1 MAAGEER
8 GYDAFISYSHRL
20 DAAIT
25 ARLQAELQRFAK
37 PWYRIRA
44 LQVFRDQTSLAASPH
59 LWTTIEEAL
68 SDSSWLILMASPE
81 SAQSGWVA
89 REISWW
95 RAHRPMNHLLV
106 VVTGGD
112 LVWDESAG
120 DLDWA
125 ATTALPEQVL
135 GHAFREEP
143 RWVDLRWARDQ
154 AGRLRSADPR
164 LQDAVADL
172 AAAIRHVPKDSLIGE
187 HIRRRRRAVRA
198 VAAAAAALVVLLAF
212 SLTAAFIAQG
222 QRDRAD
228 RENTVATAG
237 LLASTAV
244 ALTSSRPDLA
254 QLFAVQAYRLDP
266 GNPQARAAL
275 FATVQADP
283 QVQRFLVA
291 PGPVSALAISPDGGV
306 IVAGTRNG
314 WVRGWNLARFTPVSY
329 GRMAGPVTGVA
340 VSADGTTVA
349 AATGRSARIWVHGRL
364 AASRS
369 APPGAA
375 FTAAGV
381 SPSGRFAAF
390 AAFPDLD
397 VLSTP
402 GRSWRQARLAGFG
415 TWHRGRPPLVTN
427 LAVPSDTGLVALD
440 GRYGSWRHL
449 TLPGLAAAG
458 GARNTFGPARYPA
471 YTYALSP
478 AGTLFT
484 HSYVAAGSGLRVLS
498 TRQSGRAAGRPAGRA
513 RPGGRLALALA
524 ISRDGRWVASED
536 TTGIHVS
543 RIAGPAGPVRP
554 PRSYP
559 GAEPLFST
567 ALGFVGRSDQPADL
581 GLGEPAHAVEPPAVL
596 PHRPGGP
603 DPHAVALWPGLP
615 RPPAGDRAR
624 RRGSR
629 PDRQRRRP
637 AGAGGTGPIVR
648 EGHHARHGRGRAV
661 RAAAVEPGREPAL
674 SVRPVAV
681 AAHRGK
687 GAPGHAQ
694 EAPRSASGPGP
705 LRGREPAVRGGRGRD
720 RPDRGGPGG
729 RGRLRRARAGTRG
742 AGTRGAGT
750 RAVARGLVV
759 RGPRRESVVRGPR
772 GIRPNVGLYQRQAA
786 VSLSGTRAAVIDQ
799 SNQEV
804 HVTNLTTGRTW
815 PVPGVKAYELAY
827 SGSHLVLQRENG
839 DIDLRDANGTRVIR
853 SVQAGTPWNYGN
865 IAVGPGPAAGQIL
878 VAGERADGRG
888 IITDLGSGHLLG
900 VFPIGKASPYQQ
912 TTMAFTPGGRSL
924 VTVTEGNSRTNEGL
938 LTQLSLAPAQW
949 VRVACSTSGH
959 GLTPADWRRYISPSP
974 PARLGCAR

>member
-1 MAAGEER
+1 MYRGKLGRTGGDVAAGQER

-44 LQVFRDQTSLAASPH
+44 LHVFRDQTSLAASPH

-81 SAQSGWVA
+81 SAQSGWVS

-106 VVTGGD
+106 AVTEGE
-112 LVWDESAG
+112 LVWDETAG

-125 ATTALPEQVL
+125 ATTALSKEAL
-135 GHAFREEP
+135 GHAFSEEP

-154 AGRLRSADPR
+154 ADSLRSADPR

-187 HIRRRRRAVRA
+187 HIRRRHRAVRA
-198 VAAAAAALVVLLAF
+198 VVAAAAALVVLLAF
-212 SLTAAFIAQG
+212 SLTAAFIAKG

-244 ALTSSRPDLA
+244 ALTGSRPDLA

-291 PGPVSALAISPDGGV
+291 PGPVSALAVSPDGGV

-329 GRMAGPVTGVA
+329 GRMDGPVTGVA

-349 AATGRSARIWVHGRL
+349 AATGRSARTWVHGHVV
-364 AASRS
+364 ASRS
-369 APPGAA
+369 APPGTP
-375 FTAAGV
+375 FTAVGV

-390 AAFPDLD
+390 AAFPALD

-415 TWHRGRPPLVTN
+415 TWHRGRPPVVTN
-427 LAVPSDTGLVALD
+427 LAVPSDTELVALD
-440 GRYGSWRHL
+440 GRYGSWRRL
-449 TLPGLAAAG
+449 ALPGLAAAG
-458 GARNTFGPARYPA
+458 SARNTFGLSRYPA
-471 YTYALSP
+471 YTSALSP

-484 HSYVAAGSGLRVLS
+484 HSYVAAGSSLRVLS
-498 TRQSGRAAGRPAGRA
+498 THQSGRPAARA

-536 TTGIHVS
+536 TSGIHVS
-543 RIAGPAGPVRP
+543 RIARPAGPARA

-567 ALGFVGRSDQPADL
+567 SLAFVGRSDSRLISASGNLLTLWNLRQYSRIGRAARILMPERCGRVCPGPRLAIGPDGREAAL
-581 GLGEPAHAVEPPAVL
+581 TDSSGRLLLRAGLGPSFGKITTLATGGPGQFGLSLWSRTGNRLYVFGRTLSLLTAGKGPAVL
-596 PHRPGGP
+596 LRKDP
-603 DPHAVALWPGLP
+603 DPPQALALSAAGNRLFAVDAAGTVWIGAVPPG
-615 RPPAGDRAR
+615 AAASG
-624 RRGSR
+624 
-629 PDRQRRRP
+629 RP
-637 AGAGGTGPIVR
+637 A
-648 EGHHARHGRGRAV
+648 
-661 RAAAVEPGREPAL
+661 
-674 SVRPVAV
+674 
-681 AAHRGK
+681 
-687 GAPGHAQ
+687 
-694 EAPRSASGPGP
+694 
-705 LRGREPAVRGGRGRD
+705 
-720 RPDRGGPGG
+720 
-729 RGRLRRARAGTRG
+729 
-742 AGTRGAGT
+742 
-750 RAVARGLVV
+750 ARGPVV
-759 RGPRRESVVRGPR
+759 PGSVVRGPR
-772 GIRPNVGLYQRQAA
+772 GIRPNFGQYQRQAA
-786 VSLSGTRAAVIDQ
+786 VSPTGSRAAVVDQ

-804 HVTNLTTGRTW
+804 YVINLTTRRTW
-815 PVPGVKAYELAY
+815 RVPGVKAYELAY

-839 DIDLRDANGTRVIR
+839 DLDLRDADGTRVIR

-865 IAVGPGPAAGQIL
+865 IAAGPGPAVGQIL

-888 IITDLGSGHLLG
+888 ILTDLGSGHLLG

-924 VTVTEGNSRTNEGL
+924 VTVTEGNSQTDNGV
-938 LTQLSLAPAQW
+938 LTQLSVTPAQW
-949 VRVACSTSGH
+949 IRVACTTSGH
-959 GLTPADWRRYISPSP
+959 GLTPGNWRRYISPSP

>member
-1 MAAGEER
+1 
-8 GYDAFISYSHRL
+8 
-20 DAAIT
+20 
-25 ARLQAELQRFAK
+25 
-37 PWYRIRA
+37 
-44 LQVFRDQTSLAASPH
+44 
-59 LWTTIEEAL
+59 
-68 SDSSWLILMASPE
+68 MASPE
-81 SAQSGWVA
+81 SAQSGWVS

-106 VVTGGD
+106 AVTEGD
-112 LVWDESAG
+112 LVWDETAG

-125 ATTALPEQVL
+125 ATTALSKEAL
-135 GHAFREEP
+135 GHAFSEEP

-154 AGRLRSADPR
+154 ADSLRSADPR

-187 HIRRRRRAVRA
+187 HIRRRHRAVRA
-198 VAAAAAALVVLLAF
+198 VVAAAAALVVLLAF
-212 SLTAAFIAQG
+212 SLTAAFIAKG

-244 ALTSSRPDLA
+244 ALTGSRPDLA

-291 PGPVSALAISPDGGV
+291 PGPVSALAVSPDGRV

-329 GRMAGPVTGVA
+329 GRMDGPVTGVA

-349 AATGRSARIWVHGRL
+349 AATGRSARTWVHGHL
-364 AASRS
+364 VASRS
-369 APPGAA
+369 APPGTP
-375 FTAAGV
+375 FTAVGV

-390 AAFPDLD
+390 AAFPALD

-427 LAVPSDTGLVALD
+427 LAVPSDTELVALD
-440 GRYGSWRHL
+440 GRYGSWRRL
-449 TLPGLAAAG
+449 ALPGLAAAG
-458 GARNTFGPARYPA
+458 SARNTFGLSRYPA
-471 YTYALSP
+471 YTSALSP

-484 HSYVAAGSGLRVLS
+484 HSYVAAGSSLRVLS
-498 TRQSGRAAGRPAGRA
+498 THQSGRPAGRA

-524 ISRDGRWVASED
+524 ISRNGRWVASED
-536 TTGIHVS
+536 TSGIHVS
-543 RIAGPAGPVRP
+543 RIARPAGPARA

-567 ALGFVGRSDQPADL
+567 SLAFVGRSD
-581 GLGEPAHAVEPPAVL
+581 
-596 PHRPGGP
+596 
-603 DPHAVALWPGLP
+603 
-615 RPPAGDRAR
+615 
-624 RRGSR
+624 SR
-629 PDRQRRRP
+629 L
-637 AGAGGTGPIVR
+637 I
-648 EGHHARHGRGRAV
+648 
-661 RAAAVEPGREPAL
+661 
-674 SVRPVAV
+674 
-681 AAHRGK
+681 
-687 GAPGHAQ
+687 
-694 EAPRSASGPGP
+694 SASGNLLTLWNLRQYSRIGRAARILMPERCGRVCPGP
-705 LRGREPAVRGGRGRD
+705 RLAI
-720 RPDRGGPGG
+720 GPGG
-729 RGRLRRARAGTRG
+729 REAALTDSSGRLLMRAGLGPSFGKITTLATGGTGQFGLPLWSRTG
-742 AGTRGAGT
+742 NRLYVFGRTLSLLTAGKGPAVLLRKDPDPPQALALSAAGNRLFAVDAAGTVRIGAVPSGAAASG
-750 RAVARGLVV
+750 RPVARGPVV
-759 RGPRRESVVRGPR
+759 PGSVVRGPR
-772 GIRPNVGLYQRQAA
+772 GIRPNFGQYQRQAA
-786 VSLSGTRAAVIDQ
+786 VSPSGSRAAVIDQ

-804 HVTNLTTGRTW
+804 YVINLTTRRTW
-815 PVPGVKAYELAY
+815 RVPGVKAYELAY

-839 DIDLRDANGTRVIR
+839 DIDLRDADGTRVIR

-888 IITDLGSGHLLG
+888 ILTDLGSGHLLG

-924 VTVTEGNSRTNEGL
+924 VTVTEGNSQTDDGV
-938 LTQLSLAPAQW
+938 LTQLSVTPAQW
-949 VRVACSTSGH
+949 VRVACTTSGH
-959 GLTPADWRRYISPSP
+959 GLTPGNWRRYISPSP

>member
-1 MAAGEER
+1 MAAGDER

-37 PWYRIRA
+37 PWYRMRA

-68 SDSSWLILMASPE
+68 ADSGWLILMASPE
-81 SAQSGWVA
+81 SAQSAWVG

-95 RAHRPMNHLLV
+95 RAHRPMNHLLIA
-106 VVTGGD
+106 VTGGE
-112 LVWDESAG
+112 LVWDETAA

-125 ATTALPEQVL
+125 ATTALSKETL
-135 GHAFREEP
+135 GHAFSQEP

-154 AGRLRSADPR
+154 AGSLRSADPR

-187 HIRRRRRAVRA
+187 HIRRRRRTLQAA
-198 VAAAAAALVVLLAF
+198 VAAGAALVVLLAF
-212 SLTAAFIAQG
+212 SLTAAFIAKG
-222 QRDRAD
+222 QQERAD
-228 RENTVATAG
+228 RENTLATAG
-237 LLASTAV
+237 LLASTADS
-244 ALTSSRPDLA
+244 LTGSRPDLA

-266 GNPQARAAL
+266 GSPQARAAL

-283 QVQRFLVA
+283 QVERFLVA
-291 PGPVSALAISPDGGV
+291 PGPVSALAISPDGRV

-314 WVRGWNLARFTPVSY
+314 WVRGWNLSRFTPVRY
-329 GRMAGPVTGVA
+329 GRMSGPVTGVA

-349 AATGRSARIWVHGRL
+349 AASGRSARTWVAGRL
-364 AASRS
+364 VASRS
-369 APPGAA
+369 APAGTA

-402 GRSWRQARLAGFG
+402 GRSWRQARLRGFG
-415 TWHRGRPPLVTN
+415 TWHRGRPPQVTN
-427 LAVPSDTGLVALD
+427 LTVPSDGELVALD
-440 GRYGSWRHL
+440 GRYGSWRRL
-449 TLPGLAAAG
+449 ALPGLTTAG
-458 GARNTFGPARYPA
+458 AARNTFGPARYPA

-498 TRQSGRAAGRPAGRA
+498 TRRPGRAAARPVGHA

-524 ISRDGRWVASED
+524 ISGNGRWIASED
-536 TTGIHVS
+536 ASGIHVS
-543 RIAGPAGPVRP
+543 RITRDGQARP
-554 PRSYP
+554 PRSFP

-567 ALGFVGRSDQPADL
+567 ALAFVGGSD
-581 GLGEPAHAVEPPAVL
+581 
-596 PHRPGGP
+596 
-603 DPHAVALWPGLP
+603 
-615 RPPAGDRAR
+615 
-624 RRGSR
+624 SR
-629 PDRQRRRP
+629 L
-637 AGAGGTGPIVR
+637 V
-648 EGHHARHGRGRAV
+648 
-661 RAAAVEPGREPAL
+661 
-674 SVRPVAV
+674 
-681 AAHRGK
+681 
-687 GAPGHAQ
+687 
-694 EAPRSASGPGP
+694 SASGTLLTLWNLRQYSRIGRAARVRMPWRCGRVCPGP
-705 LRGREPAVRGGRGRD
+705 RLAI
-720 RPDRGGPGG
+720 GPGG
-729 RGRLRRARAGTRG
+729 REAALTDSRGDLLIRAGLGPSFGSFTTLARG
-742 AGTRGAGT
+742 GTGQFGLPLWSRTGNRLYVFGRTLSLVTGGTGRPATVRKDPDPPQALALSPDGKRLFSVDAAGTVRIGAVPGAT
-750 RAVARGLVV
+750 GSVATV
-759 RGPRRESVVRGPR
+759 PGPR
-772 GIRPNVGLYQRQAA
+772 GIRPNASLYQRQAA
-786 VSLSGTRAAVIDQ
+786 VNPSGTRAAVIDQ

-804 HVTNLTTGRTW
+804 HVINLRTGRTW

-827 SGSHLVLQRENG
+827 SGSRLVLQRENG
-839 DIDLRDANGTRVIR
+839 DLDLRDADGTRVIR

-888 IITDLGSGHLLG
+888 ILTDLGSGHLLG

-924 VTVTEGNSRTNEGL
+924 VTVTEGNGRTDDGV
-938 LTQLSLAPAQW
+938 LTQLNLTPAQW
-949 VRVACSTSGH
+949 VRVACTTSGH
-959 GLTPADWRRYISPSP
+959 GLTPGDWRRYISPSP

>member
-1 MAAGEER
+1 MYRGKLGRTGGDVAAGQER

-44 LQVFRDQTSLAASPH
+44 LHVFRDQTSLAASPH

-81 SAQSGWVA
+81 SAQSGWVS

-106 VVTGGD
+106 AVTEGE
-112 LVWDESAG
+112 LVWDETAG

-125 ATTALPEQVL
+125 ATTALSKEAL
-135 GHAFREEP
+135 GHAFSEEP

-154 AGRLRSADPR
+154 ADSLRSADPR

-187 HIRRRRRAVRA
+187 HIRRRHRAVRA
-198 VAAAAAALVVLLAF
+198 VVAAAAALVVLLAF
-212 SLTAAFIAQG
+212 SLTAAFIAKG

-244 ALTSSRPDLA
+244 ALTGSRPDLA

-291 PGPVSALAISPDGGV
+291 PGPVSALAVSPDGGV

-329 GRMAGPVTGVA
+329 GRMDGPVTGVA

-349 AATGRSARIWVHGRL
+349 AATGRSARTWVHGHVV
-364 AASRS
+364 ASRS
-369 APPGAA
+369 APPGTP
-375 FTAAGV
+375 FTAVGV

-390 AAFPDLD
+390 AAFPALD

-415 TWHRGRPPLVTN
+415 TWHRGRPPQVTN
-427 LAVPSDTGLVALD
+427 LAVPSDTELVALD
-440 GRYGSWRHL
+440 GRYGSWRRL
-449 TLPGLAAAG
+449 ALPGLAAAG
-458 GARNTFGPARYPA
+458 SARNTFGLSRYPA
-471 YTYALSP
+471 YTSALSP

-484 HSYVAAGSGLRVLS
+484 HSYVAAGSSLRVLS
-498 TRQSGRAAGRPAGRA
+498 THQSGRPAGRA

-536 TTGIHVS
+536 TSGIHVS
-543 RIAGPAGPVRP
+543 RIARPAGPARA

-567 ALGFVGRSDQPADL
+567 SLAFVGRSDSRLISASGNLLTLWNLRQYSRIGRAARILMPERCGRVCPGPRLAIGPDGREAAL
-581 GLGEPAHAVEPPAVL
+581 TDSSGRLLLRAGLGPSFGKITTLATGGTGQFGLPLWSRTGNRLYVFGRTLSLLTAGKGPAVL
-596 PHRPGGP
+596 LRKDP
-603 DPHAVALWPGLP
+603 DPPQALALSAAGNRLFAVDAAGTVWIGAVPPG
-615 RPPAGDRAR
+615 AAASG
-624 RRGSR
+624 
-629 PDRQRRRP
+629 RP
-637 AGAGGTGPIVR
+637 A
-648 EGHHARHGRGRAV
+648 
-661 RAAAVEPGREPAL
+661 
-674 SVRPVAV
+674 
-681 AAHRGK
+681 
-687 GAPGHAQ
+687 
-694 EAPRSASGPGP
+694 
-705 LRGREPAVRGGRGRD
+705 
-720 RPDRGGPGG
+720 
-729 RGRLRRARAGTRG
+729 
-742 AGTRGAGT
+742 
-750 RAVARGLVV
+750 ARGPVV
-759 RGPRRESVVRGPR
+759 PGSVVRGPR
-772 GIRPNVGLYQRQAA
+772 GIRPNFGQYQRQAA
-786 VSLSGTRAAVIDQ
+786 VSPTGSRAAVVDQ

-804 HVTNLTTGRTW
+804 YVINLTTRRTW
-815 PVPGVKAYELAY
+815 RVPGVKAYELAY

-839 DIDLRDANGTRVIR
+839 DLDLRDADGTRVIR

-865 IAVGPGPAAGQIL
+865 IAAGPGPAVGQIL

-888 IITDLGSGHLLG
+888 ILTDLGSGHLLG

-924 VTVTEGNSRTNEGL
+924 VTVTEGNSQTDNGV
-938 LTQLSLAPAQW
+938 LTQLSVTPAQW
-949 VRVACSTSGH
+949 IRVACTTSGH
-959 GLTPADWRRYISPSP
+959 GLTPGNWRRYISPSP

>member
-1 MAAGEER
+1 VAAGEER

-37 PWYRIRA
+37 PWYRMRA
-44 LQVFRDQTSLAASPH
+44 LHVFRDQTSLAASPH

-81 SAQSGWVA
+81 SAQSGWVS

-95 RAHRPMNHLLV
+95 RAHRPVNHLLV
-106 VVTGGD
+106 AVTGGD
-112 LVWDESAG
+112 LVWDETAG

-125 ATTALPEQVL
+125 ATTALSKEAL
-135 GHAFREEP
+135 GHAFSEEP
-143 RWVDLRWARDQ
+143 RWVDLRWAQDQ

-187 HIRRRRRAVRA
+187 HIRRRHRAVRA
-198 VAAAAAALVVLLAF
+198 VVATAAVLVVLLAF
-212 SLTAAFIAQG
+212 SLTAAFVAKG
-222 QRDRAD
+222 QQSRAD

-283 QVQRFLVA
+283 QVQRFLMA
-291 PGPVSALAISPDGGV
+291 PGPVSALAVSPDGRV
-306 IVAGTRNG
+306 VVAGTRNG
-314 WVRGWNLARFTPVSY
+314 WVRGWNLAGFRPVSY
-329 GRMAGPVTGVA
+329 GRMDGPVTGVA

-349 AATGRSARIWVHGRL
+349 AATGRSARTWVHGRL
-364 AASRS
+364 VASRS
-369 APPGAA
+369 APPGTA

-390 AAFPDLD
+390 AAFPGLD

-402 GRSWRQARLAGFG
+402 GRTWRQARLTGFG
-415 TWHRGRPPLVTN
+415 TWHGGRPPLVTN
-427 LAVPSDTGLVALD
+427 LAVPSDTELVALD
-440 GRYGSWRHL
+440 GRYGSWRRL
-449 TLPGLAAAG
+449 TLPGLAVAG
-458 GARNTFGPARYPA
+458 SARNTFGLSRYPA
-471 YTYALSP
+471 YTSALSP

-484 HSYVAAGSGLRVLS
+484 HSYVAAGSSLRVLS
-498 TRQSGRAAGRPAGRA
+498 TRRPGRPAGRA

-524 ISRDGRWVASED
+524 ISRNGRWVASED
-536 TTGIHVS
+536 TSGIHVS

-559 GAEPLFST
+559 GAEPLFATSL
-567 ALGFVGRSDQPADL
+567 AFVGHSDSRLISASGNLLTLWDL
-581 GLGEPAHAVEPPAVL
+581 RQYSRIGRAARILMPPQCGRVCAGPRLAIEPGGREAALTDSSGSLLVRAGLGPSFGKMTTLA
-596 PHRPGGP
+596 RGRTGQF
-603 DPHAVALWPGLP
+603 GLP
-615 RPPAGDRAR
+615 LW
-624 RRGSR
+624 SR
-629 PDRQRRRP
+629 
-637 AGAGGTGPIVR
+637 TGNRLYVF
-648 EGHHARHGRGRAV
+648 GRAV
-661 RAAAVEPGREPAL
+661 SLLTAGKGPAVTLSQDPDPPQALALSADGNRLFAVGAAGTVAIGAVPSAAARSPG
-674 SVRPVAV
+674 PVA
-681 AAHRGK
+681 G
-687 GAPGHAQ
+687 G
-694 EAPRSASGPGP
+694 SAV
-705 LRGREPAVRGGRGRD
+705 GR
-720 RPDRGGPGG
+720 
-729 RGRLRRARAGTRG
+729 
-742 AGTRGAGT
+742 
-750 RAVARGLVV
+750 
-759 RGPRRESVVRGPR
+759 SVVRGPP
-772 GIRPNVGLYQRQAA
+772 GIRPNFGQYQRQAA
-786 VSLSGTRAAVIDQ
+786 VSPSGTRAAVIDQ
-799 SNQEV
+799 SDQEV
-804 HVTNLTTGRTW
+804 YVINLTTRRTW
-815 PVPGVKAYELAY
+815 RVPGVKAYELAY

-839 DIDLRDANGTRVIR
+839 DIDLRDADGTRVIR

-865 IAVGPGPAAGQIL
+865 IAAGPGPAAGQIL

-888 IITDLGSGHLLG
+888 VITDLGSGHLLG

-924 VTVTEGNSRTNEGL
+924 VTVTEGNSRTADGV

-949 VRVACSTSGH
+949 VRVACTTSGH
-959 GLTPADWRRYISPSP
+959 GLTPGDWRRYISPSP
-974 PARLGCAR
+974 PSRLGCAR

>member
-1 MAAGEER
+1 MYRGKLGRTGGDVAAGQER

-44 LQVFRDQTSLAASPH
+44 LHVFRDQTSLAASPH

-81 SAQSGWVA
+81 SAQSGWVS

-106 VVTGGD
+106 AVTEGE
-112 LVWDESAG
+112 LVWDETAG

-125 ATTALPEQVL
+125 ATTALSKEAL
-135 GHAFREEP
+135 GHAFSEEP

-154 AGRLRSADPR
+154 ADSLRSADPR

-187 HIRRRRRAVRA
+187 HIRRRHRAVRA
-198 VAAAAAALVVLLAF
+198 VVAAAAALVVLLAF
-212 SLTAAFIAQG
+212 SLTAAFIAKG

-228 RENTVATAG
+228 RENTVAIAG

-244 ALTSSRPDLA
+244 ALTGSRPDLA

-283 QVQRFLVA
+283 QVQRFLMA
-291 PGPVSALAISPDGGV
+291 PGPVSALAVSPDGGV

-329 GRMAGPVTGVA
+329 GRMDGPVTGVA

-349 AATGRSARIWVHGRL
+349 AATGRSARTWVHGHL
-364 AASRS
+364 VASRS
-369 APPGAA
+369 APPGTP
-375 FTAAGV
+375 FTAVGV

-390 AAFPDLD
+390 AAFPALD

-427 LAVPSDTGLVALD
+427 LAVPSDTELVALD
-440 GRYGSWRHL
+440 GRYGSWRRL
-449 TLPGLAAAG
+449 ALPGLAAAG
-458 GARNTFGPARYPA
+458 SARNTFGLSRYPA
-471 YTYALSP
+471 YTSALSP

-484 HSYVAAGSGLRVLS
+484 HSYVAAGSSLRVLS
-498 TRQSGRAAGRPAGRA
+498 THQSGRPAGRA

-524 ISRDGRWVASED
+524 ISRNGRWVASED
-536 TTGIHVS
+536 TSGIHVS
-543 RIAGPAGPVRP
+543 RIARPAGPARA

-567 ALGFVGRSDQPADL
+567 SLAFVGRSDSRLISASGNLLTLWNLRQYSRIGRAARILMPERCGRVCPGPRLAIGPDGREAAL
-581 GLGEPAHAVEPPAVL
+581 TDSSGRLLVRAGLGPSFGKITTLATGGPGQFGLPLWSRTGNRLYVFGRTLSLLPAGKGPAVL
-596 PHRPGGP
+596 LRKDP
-603 DPHAVALWPGLP
+603 DPPQALALSAAENRLFAVDA
-615 RPPAGDRAR
+615 AGTVRI
-624 RRGSR
+624 
-629 PDRQRRRP
+629 
-637 AGAGGTGPIVR
+637 GAVPSG
-648 EGHHARHGRGRAV
+648 
-661 RAAAVEPGREPAL
+661 AAASR
-674 SVRPVAV
+674 RPVA
-681 AAHRGK
+681 
-687 GAPGHAQ
+687 
-694 EAPRSASGPGP
+694 
-705 LRGREPAVRGGRGRD
+705 
-720 RPDRGGPGG
+720 
-729 RGRLRRARAGTRG
+729 
-742 AGTRGAGT
+742 
-750 RAVARGLVV
+750 
-759 RGPRRESVVRGPR
+759 RGPVVPGSVVRGPR
-772 GIRPNVGLYQRQAA
+772 GIRPNFGQYQRQAA
-786 VSLSGTRAAVIDQ
+786 VSPSGSRAAVIDQ
-799 SNQEV
+799 SSQEV
-804 HVTNLTTGRTW
+804 YVINLTTRRTW
-815 PVPGVKAYELAY
+815 RVPGVKAYELAY

-839 DIDLRDANGTRVIR
+839 DIDLRDADGTRVIR

-865 IAVGPGPAAGQIL
+865 IAAGPGPAAGQIL

-888 IITDLGSGHLLG
+888 ILTDLGSGHLLG

-924 VTVTEGNSRTNEGL
+924 VTVTEGNSQTDDGV
-938 LTQLSLAPAQW
+938 LTQLSVTPAQW
-949 VRVACSTSGH
+949 VRVACTTSGH
-959 GLTPADWRRYISPSP
+959 GLTPGNWRRYISPSP

>member
-1 MAAGEER
+1 MYRGKLGRTGGDVAAGQER

-44 LQVFRDQTSLAASPH
+44 LHVFRDQTSLAASPH

-81 SAQSGWVA
+81 SAQSGWVS

-106 VVTGGD
+106 AVTEGE
-112 LVWDESAG
+112 LVWDETAG

-125 ATTALPEQVL
+125 ATTALSKEAL
-135 GHAFREEP
+135 GHAFSEEP

-154 AGRLRSADPR
+154 ADSLRSADPR

-187 HIRRRRRAVRA
+187 HIRRRHRAVRA
-198 VAAAAAALVVLLAF
+198 VVAAAAALVVLLAF
-212 SLTAAFIAQG
+212 SLTAAFIAKG

-228 RENTVATAG
+228 RENTVAIAG

-244 ALTSSRPDLA
+244 ALTGSRPDLA

-283 QVQRFLVA
+283 QVQRFLMA
-291 PGPVSALAISPDGGV
+291 PGPVSALAVSPDGGV

-329 GRMAGPVTGVA
+329 GQMDGPVTGVA

-349 AATGRSARIWVHGRL
+349 AATGRSARTWVHGHL
-364 AASRS
+364 VASRS
-369 APPGAA
+369 APPGTP
-375 FTAAGV
+375 FTAVGV

-390 AAFPDLD
+390 AAFPALD

-427 LAVPSDTGLVALD
+427 LAVPSDTELVALD
-440 GRYGSWRHL
+440 GRYGSWRRL
-449 TLPGLAAAG
+449 ALPGLAAAG
-458 GARNTFGPARYPA
+458 SARNTFGLSRYPA
-471 YTYALSP
+471 YTSALSP

-484 HSYVAAGSGLRVLS
+484 HSYVAAGSSLRVLS
-498 TRQSGRAAGRPAGRA
+498 THQSGRPAGRA

-524 ISRDGRWVASED
+524 ISRNGRWVASED
-536 TTGIHVS
+536 TSGIHVS
-543 RIAGPAGPVRP
+543 RIARPAGPARA

-567 ALGFVGRSDQPADL
+567 SLAFVGRSDSRLISASGNLLTLWNLRQYSRIGRAARILMPERCGRVCPGPRLAIGPDGREAAL
-581 GLGEPAHAVEPPAVL
+581 TDSSGRLLVRAGLGPSFGKITTLATGGPGQFGLPLWSRTGNRLYVFGRTLSLLPAGKGPAVL
-596 PHRPGGP
+596 LRKDP
-603 DPHAVALWPGLP
+603 DPPQALALSAAGNRLFAVDA
-615 RPPAGDRAR
+615 AGTVRI
-624 RRGSR
+624 
-629 PDRQRRRP
+629 
-637 AGAGGTGPIVR
+637 GAVPSG
-648 EGHHARHGRGRAV
+648 
-661 RAAAVEPGREPAL
+661 AAASG
-674 SVRPVAV
+674 RPVA
-681 AAHRGK
+681 
-687 GAPGHAQ
+687 
-694 EAPRSASGPGP
+694 
-705 LRGREPAVRGGRGRD
+705 
-720 RPDRGGPGG
+720 
-729 RGRLRRARAGTRG
+729 
-742 AGTRGAGT
+742 
-750 RAVARGLVV
+750 
-759 RGPRRESVVRGPR
+759 RGPVVPGSVVRGPR
-772 GIRPNVGLYQRQAA
+772 GIRPNFGQYQRQAA
-786 VSLSGTRAAVIDQ
+786 VSPSGSRAAVIDQ
-799 SNQEV
+799 SSQEV
-804 HVTNLTTGRTW
+804 YVINLTTRRTW
-815 PVPGVKAYELAY
+815 RVPGVKAYELAY

-839 DIDLRDANGTRVIR
+839 DIDLRDADGTRVIR

-865 IAVGPGPAAGQIL
+865 IAAGPGPAAGQIL

-888 IITDLGSGHLLG
+888 ILTDLGSGHLLG

-924 VTVTEGNSRTNEGL
+924 VTVTEGNSQTDDGV
-938 LTQLSLAPAQW
+938 LTQLSVTPAQW
-949 VRVACSTSGH
+949 VRVACTTSGH
-959 GLTPADWRRYISPSP
+959 GLTPGNWRRYISPSP

>member
-1 MAAGEER
+1 MYRGKLGRTGGDVAAGQER

-44 LQVFRDQTSLAASPH
+44 LHVFRDQTSLAASPH

-81 SAQSGWVA
+81 SAQSGWVS

-106 VVTGGD
+106 AVTEGE
-112 LVWDESAG
+112 LVWDETAG

-125 ATTALPEQVL
+125 ATTALSKEAL
-135 GHAFREEP
+135 GHAFSEEP

-154 AGRLRSADPR
+154 ADSLRSADPR

-187 HIRRRRRAVRA
+187 HIRRRHRAVRA
-198 VAAAAAALVVLLAF
+198 VVAAAAALVVLLAF
-212 SLTAAFIAQG
+212 SLTAAFIAKG

-228 RENTVATAG
+228 RENTVAIAG

-244 ALTSSRPDLA
+244 ALTGSRPDLA

-283 QVQRFLVA
+283 QVQRFLMA
-291 PGPVSALAISPDGGV
+291 PGPVSALAVSPDGGV

-329 GRMAGPVTGVA
+329 GRMDGPVTGVA

-349 AATGRSARIWVHGRL
+349 AATGRSARTWVHGHL
-364 AASRS
+364 VASRS
-369 APPGAA
+369 APPGTP
-375 FTAAGV
+375 FTAVGV

-390 AAFPDLD
+390 AAFPALD

-427 LAVPSDTGLVALD
+427 LAVPSDTELVALD
-440 GRYGSWRHL
+440 GRYGSWRRL
-449 TLPGLAAAG
+449 ALPGLAAAG
-458 GARNTFGPARYPA
+458 SARNTFGLSRYPA
-471 YTYALSP
+471 YTSALSP

-484 HSYVAAGSGLRVLS
+484 HSYVAAGSSLRVLS
-498 TRQSGRAAGRPAGRA
+498 THQSGRPAGRA

-524 ISRDGRWVASED
+524 ISRNGRWVASED
-536 TTGIHVS
+536 TSGIHVS
-543 RIAGPAGPVRP
+543 RIARPAGPARA

-567 ALGFVGRSDQPADL
+567 SLAFVGRSDSRLISASGNLLTLWNLRQYSRIGRAARILMPERCGRVCPGPRLAIGPDGREAAL
-581 GLGEPAHAVEPPAVL
+581 TDSSGRLLVRAGLGPSFGKITTLATGGPGQFGLPLWSRTGNRLYVFGRTLSLLPAGKGPAVL
-596 PHRPGGP
+596 LRKDP
-603 DPHAVALWPGLP
+603 DPPQALALSAAGNRLFAVDA
-615 RPPAGDRAR
+615 AGTVRI
-624 RRGSR
+624 
-629 PDRQRRRP
+629 
-637 AGAGGTGPIVR
+637 GAVPSG
-648 EGHHARHGRGRAV
+648 
-661 RAAAVEPGREPAL
+661 AAASR
-674 SVRPVAV
+674 RPVA
-681 AAHRGK
+681 
-687 GAPGHAQ
+687 
-694 EAPRSASGPGP
+694 
-705 LRGREPAVRGGRGRD
+705 
-720 RPDRGGPGG
+720 
-729 RGRLRRARAGTRG
+729 
-742 AGTRGAGT
+742 
-750 RAVARGLVV
+750 
-759 RGPRRESVVRGPR
+759 RGPVVPGSVVRGPR
-772 GIRPNVGLYQRQAA
+772 GIRPNFGQYQRQAA
-786 VSLSGTRAAVIDQ
+786 VSPSGSRAAVIDQ

-804 HVTNLTTGRTW
+804 YVINLTTRRTW
-815 PVPGVKAYELAY
+815 RVPGVKAYELAY

-839 DIDLRDANGTRVIR
+839 DLDLRDADGTRVIR

-865 IAVGPGPAAGQIL
+865 IAAGPGPAAGQIL

-888 IITDLGSGHLLG
+888 ILTDLGSGHLLG

-924 VTVTEGNSRTNEGL
+924 VTVTEGNSQTDDGV
-938 LTQLSLAPAQW
+938 LTQLSVTPAQW
-949 VRVACSTSGH
+949 IRVACTTSGH
-959 GLTPADWRRYISPSP
+959 GLTPGNWRRYISPSP

>member
-1 MAAGEER
+1 MYRGKLGRTGGDVAAGQER

-44 LQVFRDQTSLAASPH
+44 LHVFRDQTSLAASPH

-81 SAQSGWVA
+81 SAQSGWVS

-106 VVTGGD
+106 AVTEGE
-112 LVWDESAG
+112 LVWDETAG

-125 ATTALPEQVL
+125 ATTALSKEAL
-135 GHAFREEP
+135 GHAFSEEP

-154 AGRLRSADPR
+154 ADSLRSADPR

-187 HIRRRRRAVRA
+187 HIRRRHRAVRA
-198 VAAAAAALVVLLAF
+198 VVAAAAALVVLLAF
-212 SLTAAFIAQG
+212 SLTAAFIAKG

-244 ALTSSRPDLA
+244 ALTGSRPDLA

-283 QVQRFLVA
+283 QVQRFLMA
-291 PGPVSALAISPDGGV
+291 PGPVSALAVSPDGGV

-329 GRMAGPVTGVA
+329 GRMDGPVTGVA

-349 AATGRSARIWVHGRL
+349 AATGRSARTWVHGHVV
-364 AASRS
+364 ASRS
-369 APPGAA
+369 ARPGTP
-375 FTAAGV
+375 FTAVGV

-390 AAFPDLD
+390 AAFPALD

-427 LAVPSDTGLVALD
+427 LAVPSDTELVALD
-440 GRYGSWRHL
+440 GRYGSWRRL
-449 TLPGLAAAG
+449 ALPGLAAASS
-458 GARNTFGPARYPA
+458 ARNTFGLSRYPA
-471 YTYALSP
+471 YTSALSP

-484 HSYVAAGSGLRVLS
+484 HSYVAAGSSLRVLS
-498 TRQSGRAAGRPAGRA
+498 THQSGRPAGRA

-524 ISRDGRWVASED
+524 ISRNGRWVASED
-536 TTGIHVS
+536 TSGIHVS
-543 RIAGPAGPVRP
+543 RIARPAGPARA

-567 ALGFVGRSDQPADL
+567 SLAFVGRSDSRLISASGNLLTLWNLRQYSRIGRAARILMPERCGRVCPGPRLAIGPGGREAALTDSSGRL
-581 GLGEPAHAVEPPAVL
+581 LMRAGLGPSFGKITTLAK
-596 PHRPGGP
+596 
-603 DPHAVALWPGLP
+603 
-615 RPPAGDRAR
+615 
-624 RRGSR
+624 
-629 PDRQRRRP
+629 
-637 AGAGGTGPIVR
+637 GGTGQFGLPLWSRTGNRLYVFGRTLSLLTAGKGPPVLLRKDPDPPQALALSAAGNRLFAVDAAGTVR
-648 EGHHARHGRGRAV
+648 IGAV
-661 RAAAVEPGREPAL
+661 PPGAAA
-674 SVRPVAV
+674 
-681 AAHRGK
+681 
-687 GAPGHAQ
+687 
-694 EAPRSASGPGP
+694 SAG
-705 LRGREPAVRGGRGRD
+705 PAVRG
-720 RPDRGGPGG
+720 PVVPG
-729 RGRLRRARAGTRG
+729 
-742 AGTRGAGT
+742 
-750 RAVARGLVV
+750 
-759 RGPRRESVVRGPR
+759 SVVRGPR
-772 GIRPNVGLYQRQAA
+772 GIRPNSGQYQRQAA
-786 VSLSGTRAAVIDQ
+786 VSPSGSRAAVIDQ

-804 HVTNLTTGRTW
+804 YVINLTTRRTW
-815 PVPGVKAYELAY
+815 RVPGVKAYELAY
-827 SGSHLVLQRENG
+827 SASHLVLQRENG
-839 DIDLRDANGTRVIR
+839 DLDLRDADGTRVIR

-888 IITDLGSGHLLG
+888 ILTDLGSGHLLG

-924 VTVTEGNSRTNEGL
+924 VTVTEGNSQTDDGV
-938 LTQLSLAPAQW
+938 LTQLSVTPAQW
-949 VRVACSTSGH
+949 VRVACTTSGH
-959 GLTPADWRRYISPSP
+959 GLTPGNWRRYISPSP

>member
-1 MAAGEER
+1 MYRGKLGRTGGDVAAGQER

-44 LQVFRDQTSLAASPH
+44 LHVFRDQTSLAASPH

-81 SAQSGWVA
+81 SAQSGWVS

-106 VVTGGD
+106 AVTEGE
-112 LVWDESAG
+112 LVWDETAG

-125 ATTALPEQVL
+125 ATTALSKEAL
-135 GHAFREEP
+135 GHAFSEEP

-154 AGRLRSADPR
+154 ADSLRSADPR

-187 HIRRRRRAVRA
+187 HIRRRHRAVRA
-198 VAAAAAALVVLLAF
+198 VVAAAAALVVLLAF
-212 SLTAAFIAQG
+212 SLTAAFIAKG

-244 ALTSSRPDLA
+244 ALTGSRPDLA

-291 PGPVSALAISPDGGV
+291 PGPVSALAVSPDGGV

-329 GRMAGPVTGVA
+329 GRMDGPVTGVA

-349 AATGRSARIWVHGRL
+349 AATGRSARTWVHGHVV
-364 AASRS
+364 ASRS
-369 APPGAA
+369 APPGTP
-375 FTAAGV
+375 FTAVGV

-390 AAFPDLD
+390 AAFPALD

-415 TWHRGRPPLVTN
+415 TWHRGRPPQVTN
-427 LAVPSDTGLVALD
+427 LAVPSDTELVALD
-440 GRYGSWRHL
+440 GRYGSWRRL
-449 TLPGLAAAG
+449 ALPGLAAAG
-458 GARNTFGPARYPA
+458 SARNTFGLSRYPA
-471 YTYALSP
+471 YTSALSP

-484 HSYVAAGSGLRVLS
+484 HSYVAAGSSLRVLS
-498 TRQSGRAAGRPAGRA
+498 THQSGRPAARA

-536 TTGIHVS
+536 TSGIHVS
-543 RIAGPAGPVRP
+543 RIARPAGPARA

-567 ALGFVGRSDQPADL
+567 SLAFVGRSDSRLISASGNLLTLWNLRQYSRIGRAARILMPERCGRVCPGPRLAIGPDGREAAL
-581 GLGEPAHAVEPPAVL
+581 TDSSGRLLLRAGLGPSFGKITTLATGGPGQFGLPLWSRTGNRLYVFGRTLSLLTAGKGPAVL
-596 PHRPGGP
+596 LRKDP
-603 DPHAVALWPGLP
+603 DPPQALALSAAGNRLFAVDAAGTVRIGAVPPG
-615 RPPAGDRAR
+615 AAASG
-624 RRGSR
+624 
-629 PDRQRRRP
+629 RP
-637 AGAGGTGPIVR
+637 A
-648 EGHHARHGRGRAV
+648 
-661 RAAAVEPGREPAL
+661 
-674 SVRPVAV
+674 
-681 AAHRGK
+681 
-687 GAPGHAQ
+687 
-694 EAPRSASGPGP
+694 
-705 LRGREPAVRGGRGRD
+705 
-720 RPDRGGPGG
+720 
-729 RGRLRRARAGTRG
+729 
-742 AGTRGAGT
+742 
-750 RAVARGLVV
+750 ARGPVV
-759 RGPRRESVVRGPR
+759 PGSVVRGPR
-772 GIRPNVGLYQRQAA
+772 GIRPNFGQYQRQAA
-786 VSLSGTRAAVIDQ
+786 VSPTGSRAAVVDQ

-804 HVTNLTTGRTW
+804 YVINLTTRRTW
-815 PVPGVKAYELAY
+815 RVPGVKAYELAY

-839 DIDLRDANGTRVIR
+839 DLDLRDADGTRVIR

-865 IAVGPGPAAGQIL
+865 IAAGPGPAVGQIL

-888 IITDLGSGHLLG
+888 ILTDLGSGHLLG

-924 VTVTEGNSRTNEGL
+924 VTVTEGNSQTDNGV
-938 LTQLSLAPAQW
+938 LTQLSVTPAQW
-949 VRVACSTSGH
+949 IRVACTTSGH
-959 GLTPADWRRYISPSP
+959 GLTPGNWRRYISPSP

>member
-20 DAAIT
+20 DAAIA
-25 ARLQAELQRFAK
+25 ARLQTELQRFAK
-37 PWYRIRA
+37 PWYRVRA
-44 LQVFRDQTSLAASPH
+44 LHVFRDQTSLAASPH

-81 SAQSGWVA
+81 SAQSGWVS

-95 RAHRPMNHLLV
+95 RAGRPMNHLLV
-106 VVTGGD
+106 AVTEGD

-125 ATTALPEQVL
+125 ATTALSKEAL
-135 GHAFREEP
+135 GHAFSEEP

-154 AGRLRSADPR
+154 AGSLRSADPR

-187 HIRRRRRAVRA
+187 HIRRRHRAVRA
-198 VAAAAAALVVLLAF
+198 VVATAAVLVVLLAF
-212 SLTAAFIAQG
+212 SLAAAFVAQG

-283 QVQRFLVA
+283 QVQRFLMA
-291 PGPVSALAISPDGGV
+291 PGPVSALAVSPDGRV

-314 WVRGWNLARFTPVSY
+314 WVRGWDLARFTPVSY
-329 GRMAGPVTGVA
+329 GRMGGPVTAVA

-349 AATGRSARIWVHGRL
+349 AATGRSGRTWVRGRL
-364 AASRS
+364 VASRS
-369 APPGAA
+369 APPGTP

-390 AAFPDLD
+390 AAFPDLE
-397 VLSTP
+397 VLSTS

-415 TWHRGRPPLVTN
+415 TWHGGRPPLVTN
-427 LAVPSDTGLVALD
+427 LAVPSDTELVALD
-440 GRYGSWRHL
+440 GRYGSWRRL

-458 GARNTFGPARYPA
+458 SARNTFGLSRYPA
-471 YTYALSP
+471 YTSALSP

-484 HSYVAAGSGLRVLS
+484 HSYVAAGSSLRVLS
-498 TRQSGRAAGRPAGRA
+498 TRQSGRPAGRA

-524 ISRDGRWVASED
+524 ISRNGRWVASED
-536 TTGIHVS
+536 TSGIHVS
-543 RIAGPAGPVRP
+543 RIASPAGPVSP

-567 ALGFVGRSDQPADL
+567 ALAFVGRSDSRLISASGNLLTLWNLRQYSRVGQAARILMPSRCGRVCAGPRLAIRPDGREAVMSDSSGSL
-581 GLGEPAHAVEPPAVL
+581 LVRAGLGPSFGKITTLARG
-596 PHRPGGP
+596 RPGQF
-603 DPHAVALWPGLP
+603 GLP
-615 RPPAGDRAR
+615 LW
-624 RRGSR
+624 SR
-629 PDRQRRRP
+629 
-637 AGAGGTGPIVR
+637 TGNRLYVF
-648 EGHHARHGRGRAV
+648 GRAV
-661 RAAAVEPGREPAL
+661 SLLPAGKGPAVMLSKDPDPPQALALSAAGNRLFAVDAAGTVRIGAVPSGAAASAGPVVKG
-674 SVRPVAV
+674 PVAKGSV
-681 AAHRGK
+681 AG
-687 GAPGHAQ
+687 
-694 EAPRSASGPGP
+694 
-705 LRGREPAVRGGRGRD
+705 
-720 RPDRGGPGG
+720 
-729 RGRLRRARAGTRG
+729 
-742 AGTRGAGT
+742 
-750 RAVARGLVV
+750 
-759 RGPRRESVVRGPR
+759 ESVVRGPP
-772 GIRPNVGLYQRQAA
+772 GIRPNFGQYQRQAA
-786 VSLSGTRAAVIDQ
+786 VSSSGSRAAVIDQ
-799 SNQEV
+799 ANQEV
-804 HVTNLTTGRTW
+804 YVINLTTRRTW
-815 PVPGVKAYELAY
+815 RVPGVKAYELAY
-827 SGSHLVLQRENG
+827 SGSRLVLQRENG
-839 DIDLRDANGTRVIR
+839 DVDLRDADGTRVIR

-865 IAVGPGPAAGQIL
+865 IAASPGPAAGQIL

-888 IITDLGSGHLLG
+888 VLTDLGSGHLLG

-924 VTVTEGNSRTNEGL
+924 VTVTEGDGRTGDGV

-949 VRVACSTSGH
+949 VRVACTTSGH

>member
-1 MAAGEER
+1 MYRGSWARRTGGDVAAGEER

-44 LQVFRDQTSLAASPH
+44 LHVFRDQTSLAASPH

-81 SAQSGWVA
+81 AAQSGWVS

-95 RAHRPMNHLLV
+95 RAHRPMNHLLIA
-106 VVTGGD
+106 VTEGD
-112 LVWDESAG
+112 LAWDETAG

-125 ATTALPEQVL
+125 ATTALSKEAL
-135 GHAFREEP
+135 GHAFSEEP

-154 AGRLRSADPR
+154 ADSLRSADPR

-187 HIRRRRRAVRA
+187 HIRRRHRAVRA
-198 VAAAAAALVVLLAF
+198 VVAAAAALVILLAF
-212 SLTAAFIAQG
+212 SLTAAFIAKG

-283 QVQRFLVA
+283 KVQRFLVA
-291 PGPVSALAISPDGGV
+291 PGPVSALAISPDGRV

-314 WVRGWNLARFTPVSY
+314 WVRGWDLARFTPVSD
-329 GRMAGPVTGVA
+329 GRMDGPVTGVA
-340 VSADGTTVA
+340 VSADGATVA
-349 AATGRSARIWVHGRL
+349 AATGRSARTWVHGHL
-364 AASRS
+364 VASRS
-369 APPGAA
+369 AQPGTP
-375 FTAAGV
+375 FTAVGV

-390 AAFPDLD
+390 AAFPGLD

-427 LAVPSDTGLVALD
+427 LAVPSDTELVALD
-440 GRYGSWRHL
+440 GRYGSWRRL
-449 TLPGLAAAG
+449 ALPGLAAAG
-458 GARNTFGPARYPA
+458 SARDTFGLSRYPA
-471 YTYALSP
+471 YTSALSP

-498 TRQSGRAAGRPAGRA
+498 TRQTARAAGFA

-524 ISRDGRWVASED
+524 ISRNGRWVASED
-536 TTGIHVS
+536 TRGIHVS
-543 RIAGPAGPVRP
+543 RIAGPAGPARP

-567 ALGFVGRSDQPADL
+567 SLAFVGRSD
-581 GLGEPAHAVEPPAVL
+581 
-596 PHRPGGP
+596 
-603 DPHAVALWPGLP
+603 
-615 RPPAGDRAR
+615 
-624 RRGSR
+624 SR
-629 PDRQRRRP
+629 L
-637 AGAGGTGPIVR
+637 I
-648 EGHHARHGRGRAV
+648 
-661 RAAAVEPGREPAL
+661 
-674 SVRPVAV
+674 
-681 AAHRGK
+681 
-687 GAPGHAQ
+687 
-694 EAPRSASGPGP
+694 SASGNLLTLWNLRQYSRIGRAARILMPGRCGQVCPGP
-705 LRGREPAVRGGRGRD
+705 RLAI
-720 RPDRGGPGG
+720 GPGG
-729 RGRLRRARAGTRG
+729 GEAALTDSSGGLLVRAELGLSFGKITTLATGRTGQFGLPLWSRTGNRLYLFGRTVSLLTTGKGRPVMLRKDPDPPQALALSAAGNRLFTVDAAGTVSIG
-742 AGTRGAGT
+742 AVPSGAAASAGP
-750 RAVARGLVV
+750 VV
-759 RGPRRESVVRGPR
+759 RRSVVPGPR
-772 GIRPNVGLYQRQAA
+772 GIRPNPGLYQRQAA
-786 VSLSGTRAAVIDQ
+786 VSPSGTRAAVIDQ
-799 SNQEV
+799 SSQEV
-804 HVTNLTTGRTW
+804 YVINLTTRRTW
-815 PVPGVKAYELAY
+815 RVPGVKAFELAY
-827 SGSHLVLQRENG
+827 SGSRLVLQRVNG
-839 DIDLRDANGTRVIR
+839 DIDLRDADGTRVIR

-865 IAVGPGPAAGQIL
+865 IAVGTGPAAGQIL

-888 IITDLGSGHLLG
+888 VITDLGSGHLLG

-924 VTVTEGNSRTNEGL
+924 ITVTEGNSQTDDGV
-938 LTQLSLAPAQW
+938 LTQLSLTPAQW
-949 VRVACSTSGH
+949 VSVACTTSGH
-959 GLTPADWRRYISPSP
+959 GLTPGDWRRYISPSP

>member
-1 MAAGEER
+1 VAAGEER

-25 ARLQAELQRFAK
+25 ARLQTELQRFAR
-37 PWYRIRA
+37 PWYRTRA
-44 LQVFRDQTSLAASPH
+44 LHVFRDQTSLAASPH

-68 SDSSWLILMASPE
+68 ADSSWLILMASPE
-81 SAQSGWVA
+81 SAQSGWVS

-95 RAHRPMNHLLV
+95 RACRPVNHLLV
-106 VVTGGD
+106 AVTEGD
-112 LVWDESAG
+112 LVWDETAG

-125 ATTALPEQVL
+125 ATTALSKEAL
-135 GHAFREEP
+135 GHAFGEEP

-154 AGRLRSADPR
+154 AGSLRSADPR

-187 HIRRRRRAVRA
+187 HIRRRHRAVRA
-198 VAAAAAALVVLLAF
+198 VVATAAVLVVLLAF
-212 SLTAAFIAQG
+212 SLTAAFVAQG

-228 RENTVATAG
+228 RENTVATVG

-283 QVQRFLVA
+283 QVQRFLMA

-314 WVRGWNLARFTPVSY
+314 WVRGWNLAGFTPVSY
-329 GRMAGPVTGVA
+329 GRLDGPVTGVA

-349 AATGRSARIWVHGRL
+349 AATGLSARAWVHGRL
-364 AASRS
+364 VASRS
-369 APPGAA
+369 TPPGIP
-375 FTAAGV
+375 FTAVGV

-390 AAFPDLD
+390 AAFPGLD
-397 VLSTP
+397 VLNTP

-415 TWHRGRPPLVTN
+415 TWHGGRPPLVTN
-427 LAVPSDTGLVALD
+427 LAVPSDTELVALD
-440 GRYGSWRHL
+440 GRYGSWRRL
-449 TLPGLAAAG
+449 ALPGLATAG
-458 GARNTFGPARYPA
+458 SARNTFGLSRYPA
-471 YTYALSP
+471 YTSALSP

-484 HSYVAAGSGLRVLS
+484 HSYVAAGSSLRVLS

-524 ISRDGRWVASED
+524 ISQDGRWVASED
-536 TTGIHVS
+536 TSGIHVS

-567 ALGFVGRSDQPADL
+567 SLAFVGRSDSRLVSASGNL
-581 GLGEPAHAVEPPAVL
+581 LT
-596 PHRPGGP
+596 
-603 DPHAVALWPGLP
+603 LWNL
-615 RPPAGDRAR
+615 RQY
-624 RRGSR
+624 SR
-629 PDRQRRRP
+629 
-637 AGAGGTGPIVR
+637 V
-648 EGHHARHGRGRAV
+648 GRAV
-661 RAAAVEPGREPAL
+661 RILMPSRCARVCPGPRLAIGPAGREAALTDSSGGLLVRAGLGPSFGKITTLARGQGGQFGLPLWSRTGNRLYVFGRAVSLLTAGKGPPVMLSKDPDPPQALAL
-674 SVRPVAV
+674 SADEDRLFAVDAAGTVRIGAV
-681 AAHRGK
+681 PP
-687 GAPGHAQ
+687 GAV
-694 EAPRSASGPGP
+694 RSAGPVMKGSVVGGPVVGGPVVPGP
-705 LRGREPAVRGGRGRD
+705 P
-720 RPDRGGPGG
+720 
-729 RGRLRRARAGTRG
+729 
-742 AGTRGAGT
+742 
-750 RAVARGLVV
+750 
-759 RGPRRESVVRGPR
+759 
-772 GIRPNVGLYQRQAA
+772 GIRPNFGQYQRQAA
-786 VSLSGTRAAVIDQ
+786 VSASRTRAAVIDQ
-799 SNQEV
+799 ANQEV
-804 HVTNLTTGRTW
+804 YVINLTTRRSW
-815 PVPGVKAYELAY
+815 RVPGVKAYELAY

-839 DIDLRDANGTRVIR
+839 DIDLRNADGTRVIR

-865 IAVGPGPAAGQIL
+865 IAAGPGPAAGQIL

-888 IITDLGSGHLLG
+888 VITDLGSGHLLG

-924 VTVTEGNSRTNEGL
+924 VTVTEGSSRTGDGV

-949 VRVACSTSGH
+949 VRVACTTSGH
-959 GLTPADWRRYISPSP
+959 GLTAGDWRRYISPSP

>member
-1 MAAGEER
+1 MYRGKLGRTGGDVAAGQER

-44 LQVFRDQTSLAASPH
+44 LHVFRDQTSLAASPH

-81 SAQSGWVA
+81 SAQSGWVS

-106 VVTGGD
+106 AVTEGE
-112 LVWDESAG
+112 LVWDETAG

-125 ATTALPEQVL
+125 ATTALSKEAL
-135 GHAFREEP
+135 GHAFSEEP

-154 AGRLRSADPR
+154 ADSLRSADPR

-187 HIRRRRRAVRA
+187 HIRRRHRAVRA
-198 VAAAAAALVVLLAF
+198 VVAAAAALVVLLAF
-212 SLTAAFIAQG
+212 SLTAAFIAKG

-244 ALTSSRPDLA
+244 ALTGSRPDLA

-291 PGPVSALAISPDGGV
+291 PGPVSALAVSPDGRV

-329 GRMAGPVTGVA
+329 GRMDGPVTGVA

-349 AATGRSARIWVHGRL
+349 AATGRSARTWVHGHVV
-364 AASRS
+364 ASRS
-369 APPGAA
+369 APPGTP
-375 FTAAGV
+375 FTAVGV

-390 AAFPDLD
+390 AAFPALD

-427 LAVPSDTGLVALD
+427 LAVPSDTELVALD
-440 GRYGSWRHL
+440 GRYGSWRRL
-449 TLPGLAAAG
+449 ALPGLAAAG
-458 GARNTFGPARYPA
+458 SARNTFGLSRYPA
-471 YTYALSP
+471 YTSALSP

-484 HSYVAAGSGLRVLS
+484 HSYVAPGSSLRVLS
-498 TRQSGRAAGRPAGRA
+498 THQSGRPAGRA

-524 ISRDGRWVASED
+524 ISRNGRWVASED
-536 TTGIHVS
+536 TSGIHVS
-543 RIAGPAGPVRP
+543 RIARPAGPARA

-567 ALGFVGRSDQPADL
+567 SLAFVGRSDSRLISASGNLLTLWNLRQYSRIGRAARILMPERCGRVCPGPRLAIGPDGREAAL
-581 GLGEPAHAVEPPAVL
+581 TDSSGRLLVRAGLGPSFGKITTLAT
-596 PHRPGGP
+596 GGP
-603 DPHAVALWPGLP
+603 GQFGLP
-615 RPPAGDRAR
+615 LWSRTGNRLYVFGRTLSLLPA
-624 RRGSR
+624 
-629 PDRQRRRP
+629 
-637 AGAGGTGPIVR
+637 
-648 EGHHARHGRGRAV
+648 
-661 RAAAVEPGREPAL
+661 
-674 SVRPVAV
+674 
-681 AAHRGK
+681 GK
-687 GAPGHAQ
+687 GAPVPLRKDPDPPQALALSAAGNRLFAVD
-694 EAPRSASGPGP
+694 AAGTVRIGAVPSGAAASG
-705 LRGREPAVRGGRGRD
+705 
-720 RPDRGGPGG
+720 RP
-729 RGRLRRARAGTRG
+729 
-742 AGTRGAGT
+742 
-750 RAVARGLVV
+750 VARGPVV
-759 RGPRRESVVRGPR
+759 PGSVVRGPR
-772 GIRPNVGLYQRQAA
+772 GIRPNFGQYQRQAA
-786 VSLSGTRAAVIDQ
+786 VSPTGSRAAVIDQ

-804 HVTNLTTGRTW
+804 YVINLTTRRTW
-815 PVPGVKAYELAY
+815 RVPGVKAYELAY

-839 DIDLRDANGTRVIR
+839 DLDLRDADGTRVIR

-865 IAVGPGPAAGQIL
+865 IAAGPGPAAGQIL

-888 IITDLGSGHLLG
+888 ILTDLGSGHLLG

-924 VTVTEGNSRTNEGL
+924 VTVTEGNSQTDNGV
-938 LTQLSLAPAQW
+938 LTQLSVTPAQW
-949 VRVACSTSGH
+949 IRAACTTSGH
-959 GLTPADWRRYISPSP
+959 GLTPGNWRRYISPSP

>member
-81 SAQSGWVA
+81 SAQSGWVS

-95 RAHRPMNHLLV
+95 RAHRPVNHLLV
-106 VVTGGD
+106 AVTGGE
-112 LVWDESAG
+112 LVWDETAR

-125 ATTALPEQVL
+125 ATTALSKEAL
-135 GHAFREEP
+135 GHGFSEEP

-154 AGRLRSADPR
+154 ADSLRSADPR

-187 HIRRRRRAVRA
+187 HIRRRHRAVRA
-198 VAAAAAALVVLLAF
+198 VVAAAAALVVLLAF
-212 SLTAAFIAQG
+212 SLTAAFIAKG

-244 ALTSSRPDLA
+244 ALTDSRPDLA

-314 WVRGWNLARFTPVSY
+314 WVRGWNLARFAPVSY
-329 GRMAGPVTGVA
+329 GRMDGPVTGVA

-349 AATGRSARIWVHGRL
+349 AATGRSARTWVHGRL

-369 APPGAA
+369 APPGTP
-375 FTAAGV
+375 FTAVGV

-390 AAFPDLD
+390 AAFPGLD

-415 TWHRGRPPLVTN
+415 TWHQGRPPLVTN
-427 LAVPSDTGLVALD
+427 LALPSDTELVALD
-440 GRYGSWRHL
+440 GRYGSWRRL
-449 TLPGLAAAG
+449 ALPGLAAAG
-458 GARNTFGPARYPA
+458 SARNTFGLSRYPA
-471 YTYALSP
+471 YTSALSP

-484 HSYVAAGSGLRVLS
+484 HSYVAAGSSLRVLS

-524 ISRDGRWVASED
+524 ISRNGRWVASED
-536 TTGIHVS
+536 SSGIHVS
-543 RIAGPAGPVRP
+543 RIARPAGPARA

-559 GAEPLFST
+559 GPEPLFST
-567 ALGFVGRSDQPADL
+567 SLAFVGRSDSRLVSASGNLLTLWNLRQYSRIGRAARILMPERCGRVCPGPRLAIGPGGGEAVLTDSSGRL
-581 GLGEPAHAVEPPAVL
+581 LVRAGLGPSFGKITTLA
-596 PHRPGGP
+596 
-603 DPHAVALWPGLP
+603 
-615 RPPAGDRAR
+615 
-624 RRGSR
+624 
-629 PDRQRRRP
+629 Q
-637 AGAGGTGPIVR
+637 GGTGQFGLPLWSRTGNRLYVF
-648 EGHHARHGRGRAV
+648 GRAV
-661 RAAAVEPGREPAL
+661 SLLFAGKGPPVLLRKDPDPPQALALSAASRLFAVDAAGTVRIGAVPSGAAA
-674 SVRPVAV
+674 
-681 AAHRGK
+681 
-687 GAPGHAQ
+687 
-694 EAPRSASGPGP
+694 SAG
-705 LRGREPAVRGGRGRD
+705 PAVRG
-720 RPDRGGPGG
+720 PVVPG
-729 RGRLRRARAGTRG
+729 
-742 AGTRGAGT
+742 
-750 RAVARGLVV
+750 
-759 RGPRRESVVRGPR
+759 SVVRGPR
-772 GIRPNVGLYQRQAA
+772 GIRPNFGQYQRQAA
-786 VSLSGTRAAVIDQ
+786 VSPSGSRAAVIDQ
-799 SNQEV
+799 ANQEV
-804 HVTNLTTGRTW
+804 YVINLTTRRTW
-815 PVPGVKAYELAY
+815 RVPGVKAYELAY
-827 SGSHLVLQRENG
+827 SGSHLILQRENG
-839 DIDLRDANGTRVIR
+839 DIDLRDADGTRVIR

-865 IAVGPGPAAGQIL
+865 IAAGPGPAAGQIL

-888 IITDLGSGHLLG
+888 ILTDLGSGHLLG

-924 VTVTEGNSRTNEGL
+924 VTVTEGNSRTNDGV
-938 LTQLSLAPAQW
+938 LTQLGLAPARW
-949 VRVACSTSGH
+949 ARVACSTSGH
-959 GLTPADWRRYISPSP
+959 GLTPGDWRRYISPSP

>member
-1 MAAGEER
+1 VAAGEER

-37 PWYRIRA
+37 PWYRMRA
-44 LQVFRDQTSLAASPH
+44 LHVFRDQTSLAASPH
-59 LWTTIEEAL
+59 LWTTIAEAL
-68 SDSSWLILMASPE
+68 AGSSWLILMASPE
-81 SAQSGWVA
+81 SAQSGWVS

-95 RAHRPMNHLLV
+95 RAHWPMNHLLI
-106 VVTGGD
+106 VVTEGD
-112 LVWDESAG
+112 LVWDETAG

-125 ATTALPEQVL
+125 ATTALSREAL
-135 GHAFREEP
+135 GHAFSEEP

-154 AGRLRSADPR
+154 AGSLRSADPR

-187 HIRRRRRAVRA
+187 HIRRRHRAVRA
-198 VAAAAAALVVLLAF
+198 VIAVAAVLVVLLAF
-212 SLTAAFIAQG
+212 SLTAAFIAKG

-244 ALTSSRPDLA
+244 ALASSRPDVA

-291 PGPVSALAISPDGGV
+291 PGPVSALAISPDGRV

-314 WVRGWNLARFTPVSY
+314 WVRGWNLARVTPVSY
-329 GRMAGPVTGVA
+329 GRMDGPVTGVA

-349 AATGRSARIWVHGRL
+349 AATGRSARTWVRGRL

-369 APPGAA
+369 APPGTP
-375 FTAAGV
+375 FTAVGV

-390 AAFPDLD
+390 AAFPGLDL
-397 VLSTP
+397 LSTP
-402 GRSWRQARLAGFG
+402 DRSWRQARLAGFG

-427 LAVPSDTGLVALD
+427 LAVPSDTELVALD
-440 GRYGSWRHL
+440 GRYGSWRRL
-449 TLPGLAAAG
+449 ALPGLSTAG
-458 GARNTFGPARYPA
+458 SARNTFGLSRYPA
-471 YTYALSP
+471 YTFVLSP
-478 AGTLFT
+478 AGALFT
-484 HSYVAAGSGLRVLS
+484 HSYVAAGSSLRVLS
-498 TRQSGRAAGRPAGRA
+498 TRQSGRAAGRLAGRA

-524 ISRDGRWVASED
+524 ISRNGRWVASED
-536 TTGIHVS
+536 TSGIHVS
-543 RIAGPAGPVRP
+543 RIAGPSGPVRP
-554 PRSYP
+554 PRSFP

-567 ALGFVGRSDQPADL
+567 FLAFVGSSDSRLISASGNLLTLWNLRQYSRIGRAARIPMPWRCGRVCPGPRLAIGPGGGEAALTDSSGGL
-581 GLGEPAHAVEPPAVL
+581 LMRAGLGASFGKITTL
-596 PHRPGGP
+596 
-603 DPHAVALWPGLP
+603 
-615 RPPAGDRAR
+615 AR
-624 RRGSR
+624 
-629 PDRQRRRP
+629 
-637 AGAGGTGPIVR
+637 GGTGQFGLPLWSR
-648 EGHHARHGRGRAV
+648 TGNRLYLFGRALSLLT
-661 RAAAVEPGREPAL
+661 AGKGRPVMLGKDPDPPQALAL
-674 SVRPVAV
+674 SAAGNRLFAV
-681 AAHRGK
+681 DA
-687 GAPGHAQ
+687 
-694 EAPRSASGPGP
+694 
-705 LRGREPAVRGGRGRD
+705 
-720 RPDRGGPGG
+720 
-729 RGRLRRARAGTRG
+729 AGTVRIG
-742 AGTRGAGT
+742 AVPSGAAPSAGP
-750 RAVARGLVV
+750 VKGSVV
-759 RGPRRESVVRGPR
+759 GGSVVGGSVVRGPP
-772 GIRPNVGLYQRQAA
+772 GIRPNLGQYQRQAA
-786 VSLSGTRAAVIDQ
+786 VSPSGTRAAVIDQ

-804 HVTNLTTGRTW
+804 YVINLTTRRTW
-815 PVPGVKAYELAY
+815 RIPRVRAYELAY

-839 DIDLRDANGTRVIR
+839 DIDLRDADGTRVIR

-865 IAVGPGPAAGQIL
+865 IAAGPGPAAGQIL

-888 IITDLGSGHLLG
+888 IITDLGSGRLLG

-924 VTVTEGNSRTNEGL
+924 VTVTEGDSRTDEGV

-949 VRVACSTSGH
+949 VRVACTTSGH
-959 GLTPADWRRYISPSP
+959 GLTAGDWRRYISPSP